1 VPGDCYHS
9 TLNVRNGAA
18 MNAMILQSPGL
29 QSVELQKEEGSRY
42 RMFARQAE
50 FRVGSKNEPA
60 RAGERC
66 ARAEQAAMVVLT
78 N

>member
-1 VPGDCYHS
+1 MTIPPDLEAQSYGAETCGAATDVVSVPGSLRILRC
-9 TLNVRNGAA
+9 TLDVFC
-18 MNAMILQSPGL
+18 
-29 QSVELQKEEGSRY
+29 GS
-42 RMFARQAE
+42 Q
-50 FRVGSKNEPA
+50 NEPA